1 MKRTRKSSGPKN
13 QLFSRLMVLGLLLI
27 GLLIMCYPFYIDAVN
42 GYIDQYRIAKFEK
55 EMTARNSETVA
66 AQKKKMEEKNKEIAK
81 NGLVANSDPFT
92 DIAEDEITS
101 NAMRK
106 EHLIGSISIPK
117 IKVTIPLFDTTN
129 DFLLQDGATVLDDY
143 SMPTGG
149 EDTHAVIAGHR
160 GLAQRK
166 LFTDLDKIKLGDT
179 FVINVLNDNLA
190 YEVDNIQV
198 VKPNDIS
205 ALAIQ
210 PHRDLVTLVTC
221 TPYMINSH
229 RLLITGHRVP
239 YTATIAKEVAKGNQG
254 MNLQRII
261 ILSAFV
267 VGIVTIFGTMG
278 YMIYRAR
285 QTTRTITIRLMVKN
299 QAGQPLKNEQVLLY
313 PKKGNQPLT
322 QNGRRV
328 IQTTDEN
335 GIIEFHYL
343 KADIYRAKLVYHE
356 DVEVFV
362 GIKNKK
368 QKTIEVY
375 QSQAK
380 KNQQPVAKECQISLV
395 LPISSVFA

>member
-1 MKRTRKSSGPKN
+1 MKRTRKRSGPKN

-42 GYIDQYRIAKFEK
+42 GYIDQYRIGKYQK
-55 EMTARNSETVA
+55 EIAETKAEDLV

-92 DIAEDEITS
+92 DISEEDITS

-106 EHLIGSISIPK
+106 EHLIGSISIPAIK
-117 IKVTIPLFDTTN
+117 ITIPLFDTTN

-166 LFTDLDKIKLGDT
+166 LFTDLDKIKLGDN

-239 YTATIAKEVAKGNQG
+239 YTPVIAKEVAKGNQG
-254 MNLQRII
+254 MNLQRIL

-267 VGIVTIFGTMG
+267 TVTLTIFATMG

-285 QTTRTITIRLMVKN
+285 QTTRMITIRLLVTN
-299 QAGQPLKNEQVLLY
+299 QENQPLAHEQVLLY
-313 PKKGNQPLT
+313 PKKGSQPLME
-322 QNGRRV
+322 NGRRM
-328 IQTTDEN
+328 IRTTN
-335 GIIEFHYL
+335 ALGIVEFNYL

-362 GIKNKK
+362 GIKSKK
-368 QKTIEVY
+368 QKAIEVY
-375 QSQAK
+375 QVQVK
-380 KNQQPVAKECQISLV
+380 HQTHQKQKDCQI
-395 LPISSVFA
+395 

>member
-1 MKRTRKSSGPKN
+1 MKRTHKSSGPKN

-42 GYIDQYRIAKFEK
+42 GYIDQYRIAKFEQ
-55 EMTARNSETVA
+55 EMTERNAETVA
-66 AQKKKMEEKNKEIAK
+66 AQKKKMAEKNKEIAK

-179 FVINVLNDNLA
+179 FVVNVLNDNLA

-239 YTATIAKEVAKGNQG
+239 YTPVIAKEVAKGNQG
-254 MNLQRII
+254 MNLQRIL

-267 VGIVTIFGTMG
+267 VGIFTIFGTMG

-328 IQTTDEN
+328 IQTTNEN
-335 GIIEFHYL
+335 GVVEFHYL

-356 DVEVFV
+356 NVEVFV

-375 QSQAK
+375 QSQVK
-380 KNQQPVAKECQISLV
+380 KNQQSSTKECQISLA
-395 LPISSVFA
+395 SSMPSAFA